1 MATPTLL
8 GHPQRATPR
17 FEGLASRG
25 DRSRVAG
32 GASAEGGF
40 EPRVWRGRRGNAM
53 SDSTACL
60 QRSFKGKGHRAQRQ
74 THRLE
79 SRRAEERNSSGSWG
93 FANRGRGPAP
103 KCQNLARLCGDRF
116 VPPPG
121 DKRSDSVHFEQG
133 VYRNARVPVHGGES
147 AWYRK
152 RVKIEGRDRRRA
164 QPQAPVAYPP
174 PLEI

>member
-1 MATPTLL
+1 MATQTLL

-32 GASAEGGF
+32 EASAEGEF

-60 QRSFKGKGHRAQRQ
+60 QRSFKGKGPRAQRQ

-79 SRRAEERNSSGSWG
+79 SRRAAERNSSVLWG
-93 FANRGRGPAP
+93 AGDRGR
-103 KCQNLARLCGDRF
+103 
-116 VPPPG
+116 
-121 DKRSDSVHFEQG
+121 RSVE
-133 VYRNARVPVHGGES
+133 R
-147 AWYRK
+147 W
-152 RVKIEGRDRRRA
+152 RR
-164 QPQAPVAYPP
+164 
-174 PLEI
+174 EIW